1 MFLERLNH
9 SDQPP
14 EAQSPLVASAMAA
27 LVSFVLVYWLDRPV
41 VSLLR
46 LWWAEL
52 LAFAVIP
59 ILLAFVVLY
68 RSSWHQDMRRAVRA
82 VLVAAM
88 SCTIFG
94 VVVIIAAMAMVVISF
109 VYFGYIDRFGSGHY

>member
-1 MFLERLNH
+1 
-9 SDQPP
+9 
-14 EAQSPLVASAMAA
+14 
-27 LVSFVLVYWLDRPV
+27 VSFVLVYWFDRPV

-46 LWWAEL
+46 IWWAEL
-52 LAFAVIP
+52 LAFAIIP

-68 RSSWHQDMRRAVRA
+68 RSSWHQDMRRALRT

-94 VVVIIAAMAMVVISF
+94 LVIIIAAVAMFVISF
-109 VYFGYIDRFGSGHY
+109 VYFGCLDRFGSGHF